1 MRDRHSDRG
10 PPGRSG
16 KPSQPHKSGQP
27 RHPGAPAAHGH
38 KPFVKD
44 HTKGHAKPFAK
55 RFGKPKAGPWRR
67 PPRDGDDMVVLYGWH
82 SVKAALANPAREFH
96 RVLLT
101 ENALRRLTEDGI
113 KPTVEPE
120 LVRPEAIVA
129 LVGAEAVHQG
139 LYAEAEPLPAPD
151 LEDVAGGGVLLVLD
165 QITDPHNV
173 GAIMRSAAAFDVK
186 AVVTTVRHSPDATG
200 ALAKAAS
207 GALEYVPFVTVPNLA
222 RALDELK
229 DLNVLLVGLD
239 SSGEA
244 DLAAATLSKP
254 LALVIGA
261 EGKGLRH
268 LTRAHCDIVAR
279 LALPGRIK
287 SLNVSN
293 ATALALYVATTK
305 LAPA

>member
-1 MRDRHSDRG
+1 MRDRHSDRS

-16 KPSQPHKSGQP
+16 KPSQPHKSGHP
-27 RHPGAPAAHGH
+27 RRPGAPAAHGH

-113 KPTVEPE
+113 KPAVEPE

-186 AVVTTVRHSPDATG
+186 SV
-200 ALAKAAS
+200 
-207 GALEYVPFVTVPNLA
+207 
-222 RALDELK
+222 
-229 DLNVLLVGLD
+229 
-239 SSGEA
+239 
-244 DLAAATLSKP
+244 
-254 LALVIGA
+254 
-261 EGKGLRH
+261 
-268 LTRAHCDIVAR
+268 
-279 LALPGRIK
+279 
-287 SLNVSN
+287 
-293 ATALALYVATTK
+293 
-305 LAPA
+305 

>member
-1 MRDRHSDRG
+1 MRERNSDHR
-10 PPGRSG
+10 RSG
-16 KPSQPHKSGQP
+16 KPGRPHK
-27 RHPGAPAAHGH
+27 PGGPAEHGR
-38 KPFVKD
+38 KSFGKD
-44 HTKGHAKPFAK
+44 HGTGHAKPYAK
-55 RFGKPKAGPWRR
+55 SNTRRFGKPKAGAWRGSA
-67 PPRDGDDMVVLYGWH
+67 RDRDDMVVLYGWH
-82 SVKAALANPAREFH
+82 SVNAALANPERKF
-96 RVLLT
+96 RRLLAT
-101 ENALRRLTEDGI
+101 ENAGRRLAENGI
-113 KPTVEPE
+113 KPAIEPE
-120 LVRPEAIVA
+120 MVPPDAIVA

-139 LYAEAEPLPAPD
+139 LYAEADPLPSPD
-151 LEDVAGGGVLLVLD
+151 LEDVAKSGILLVLD

-207 GALEYVPFVTVPNLA
+207 GALEYVPIVTVPNLA

-229 DLNVLLVGLD
+229 ELYVQLVGLD

-244 DLAAATLSKP
+244 DLATAALTAP

-261 EGKGLRH
+261 EGKGLRY

-293 ATALALYVATTK
+293 ATALALYMTTSK
-305 LAPA
+305 LAVPA